1 MDNNELCVVRLS
13 EKLNTELAGDRLISP
28 TLNLPTQHLIAEYT
42 QEYSEILRLLNY

>member
-28 TLNLPTQHLIAEYT
+28 TLNLHTKDGFV
-42 QEYSEILRLLNY
+42 SFRLLNI